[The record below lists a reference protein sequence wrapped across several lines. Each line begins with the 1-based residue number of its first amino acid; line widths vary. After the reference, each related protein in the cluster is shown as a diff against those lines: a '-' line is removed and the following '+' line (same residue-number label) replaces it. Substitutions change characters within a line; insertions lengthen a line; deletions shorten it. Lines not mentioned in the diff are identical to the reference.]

1 MTSTLRSTP
10 GTTLTGVRLVLAR
23 LAWLVTTGLCLLMLA
38 VIVPRHP
45 PSLLFDPL
53 IEDSYQLLYS
63 LMNYRSYLRYILF
76 LRLLVALVF
85 ILIGAYIFWRKSD
98 DWLALVTSFSMVC
111 LPYMILFGGFIYSL
125 NFSPP
130 WNFWLDIADGLVTVL
145 GILSIPLLLLLFPDG
160 HIEPKRLAKPVKG
173 LFMLLLMAVLFPQ
186 NLLSVPS
193 RFLEIAWTI
202 VFFCFVLFIGLGIFG
217 QVYRYFLVSSP
228 SQRQQ
233 TKWIIF
239 SLVVNLL
246 WWIFIRLRPFGIGE
260 LRFTAGSIYGLFELH
275 ATLLIVLLIP
285 VSLANS
291 VLRHHLY
298 DIDLIIRRTLVYS
311 VLSLVLVS
319 IYAASVLV
327 SQKFLTGLIGRETPL
342 VLVSSTLLVA
352 GLFSPLRARIQLG
365 IDRRFFRSRYDVEKI
380 LASFSNVTRYE
391 TDLDTLHVRLLWV
404 VQETMQPESLQIW
417 LKTTAPD

>member
-1 MTSTLRSTP
+1 
-10 GTTLTGVRLVLAR
+10 
-23 LAWLVTTGLCLLMLA
+23 
-38 VIVPRHP
+38 
-45 PSLLFDPL
+45 
-53 IEDSYQLLYS
+53 
-63 LMNYRSYLRYILF
+63 
-76 LRLLVALVF
+76 
-85 ILIGAYIFWRKSD
+85 
-98 DWLALVTSFSMVC
+98 
-111 LPYMILFGGFIYSL
+111 
-125 NFSPP
+125 
-130 WNFWLDIADGLVTVL
+130 
-145 GILSIPLLLLLFPDG
+145 
-160 HIEPKRLAKPVKG
+160 
-173 LFMLLLMAVLFPQ
+173 
-186 NLLSVPS
+186 
-193 RFLEIAWTI
+193 

>member
-10 GTTLTGVRLVLAR
+10 GTTLTGVRLALAR

-38 VIVPRHP
+38 VIVPRNP

-53 IEDSYQLLYS
+53 IEDSYQLLHS

-85 ILIGAYIFWRKSD
+85 ILIGAYIFWRKSE

-125 NFSPP
+125 NFPPP
-130 WNFWLDIADGLVTVL
+130 WNFWLDIADGLVMTL
-145 GILSIPLLLLLFPDG
+145 GILSIPLLLFLFPDG

-173 LFMLLLMAVLFPQ
+173 FFMLLLMAVLIPQ
-186 NLLSVPS
+186 QEPSSRLS
-193 RFLEIAWTI
+193 EIAWTV
-202 VFFCFVLFIGLGIFG
+202 VFFCFVLFIGFGIFG
-217 QVYRYFLVSSP
+217 QVYRYFRVSAP
-228 SQRQQ
+228 LQRQQ

-246 WWIFIRLRPFGIGE
+246 WGVFILIRPFGIGG
-260 LRFTAGSIYGLFELH
+260 LRFTAASIYGLFELH

-285 VSLANS
+285 ISLAVS

-319 IYAASVLV
+319 IYATSILI

-352 GLFSPLRARIQLG
+352 GLFSPLRARIQRG
-365 IDRRFFRSRYDVEKI
+365 IDRRFFRSRYDVEHI

-391 TDLDTLHVRLLWV
+391 TDLDTLHMRLLWV